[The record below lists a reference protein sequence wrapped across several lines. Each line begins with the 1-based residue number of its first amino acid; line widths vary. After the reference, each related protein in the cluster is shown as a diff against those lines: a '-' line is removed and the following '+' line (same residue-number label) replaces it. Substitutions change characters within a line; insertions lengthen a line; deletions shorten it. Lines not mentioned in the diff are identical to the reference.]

1 MRETPDFW
9 VVSGSWVLAWLWPLS
24 WTDHELLL
32 LARSWQFAWNE
43 LLFLPVFQ
51 PLCTSGANKF
61 CVLVPTSAFVFLVL
75 INYTAP
81 TGQRITSNTMDLL
94 RSLLSH
100 LGPDHRVQSV
110 NYQDTGL
117 KVVVS
122 CEVYRNM
129 QCLTLNKCMVNDD
142 VHITLG
148 LFFFLDGGDLRNFF
162 KLHQISK
169 SPKLFYSESFK

>member
-1 MRETPDFW
+1 
-9 VVSGSWVLAWLWPLS
+9 
-24 WTDHELLL
+24 
-32 LARSWQFAWNE
+32 
-43 LLFLPVFQ
+43 
-51 PLCTSGANKF
+51 
-61 CVLVPTSAFVFLVL
+61 
-75 INYTAP
+75 
-81 TGQRITSNTMDLL
+81 MDLL

-122 CEVYRNM
+122 CELYRNM